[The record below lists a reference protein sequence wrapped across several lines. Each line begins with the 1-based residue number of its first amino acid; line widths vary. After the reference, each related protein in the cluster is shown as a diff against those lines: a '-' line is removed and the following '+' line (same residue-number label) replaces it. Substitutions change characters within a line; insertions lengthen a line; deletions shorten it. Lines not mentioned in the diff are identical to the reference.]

1 MKKLIALVLAL
12 VCVFGLVGCNAGK
25 KGSLEND
32 EIDYCTFIV
41 MEATEEYLLVAE
53 IDEDGKAIEAKQ
65 YSVPNEFHSSNI
77 VVGDRIKIE
86 HNGEI
91 LETFPMQ
98 FGRIF
103 SMEYQDKEKG
113 LNVVVHID

>member
-12 VCVFGLVGCNAGK
+12 ICVLALVGCNKQNDATPNPDTYIVIEVI
-25 KGSLEND
+25 ENS
-32 EIDYCTFIV
+32 
-41 MEATEEYLLVAE
+41 LLVAE
-53 IDEDGKAIEAKQ
+53 IGEDGKAVEAKQ
-65 YSVPNEFHSSNI
+65 YSVPNELHSSKI
-77 VVGDRIKIE
+77 SVGDRIKIE
-86 HNGEI
+86 HNGQI

-103 SMEYQDKEKG
+103 SMEYQDKQTG

>member
-1 MKKLIALVLAL
+1 MKKLIAAVLAF
-12 VCVFGLVGCNAGK
+12 VFVFSLIGCSSDRRGTP
-25 KGSLEND
+25 ND

-41 MEATEEYLLVAE
+41 MEVTESNLLVAE
-53 IDEDGKAIEAKQ
+53 IAEDGKAIEAKQ

-103 SMEYQDKEKG
+103 SMEYKDKETG

>member
-12 VCVFGLVGCNAGK
+12 VCVLALVGCNK
-25 KGSLEND
+25 QND
-32 EIDYCTFIV
+32 ISQNTDTYIV
-41 MEATEEYLLVAE
+41 MEVTESSLLVAE
-53 IDEDGKAIEAKQ
+53 IGEDGKAVEAKQ
-65 YSVPNEFHSSNI
+65 YSVPNAFHSSNI

-86 HNGEI
+86 HNGQI
-91 LETFPMQ
+91 LVTFPMQ

-103 SMEYQDKEKG
+103 SMEYQDKQTG

>member
-1 MKKLIALVLAL
+1 MKKLLALVMVLVCVLAL
-12 VCVFGLVGCNAGK
+12 VGCNK
-25 KGSLEND
+25 QKSNEND
-32 EIDYCTFIV
+32 TTPNPDTYIV
-41 MEATEEYLLVAE
+41 MEVTESNLLVAE

-77 VVGDRIKIE
+77 AVGDRIKIE

-103 SMEYQDKEKG
+103 SMEYQDKDTG

>member
-1 MKKLIALVLAL
+1 MKKSIALVLTC
-12 VCVFGLVGCNAGK
+12 VCILSLVGCNK
-25 KGSLEND
+25 QKSNKND
-32 EIDYCTFIV
+32 TNLNPDTYIV
-41 MEATEEYLLVAE
+41 LDVTESNLLVTE
-53 IDEDGKAIEAKQ
+53 IDEDGKTIEAKQ

-77 VVGDRIKIE
+77 EVGDIIKIE

-103 SMEYQDKEKG
+103 SMEYQDKETG
-113 LNVVVHID
+113 LSVVVHID

>member
-1 MKKLIALVLAL
+1 MKKLIAAVLAF
-12 VCVFGLVGCNAGK
+12 VFVFSLIGCSSDRRGTP
-25 KGSLEND
+25 ND

-41 MEATEEYLLVAE
+41 MEVTESNLLVSE

-65 YSVPNEFHSSNI
+65 YRVPNEFHSSNI
-77 VVGDRIKIE
+77 AVGDRIKIE

-103 SMEYQDKEKG
+103 SMEYQDKETG

>member
-1 MKKLIALVLAL
+1 MKKLIAAVLAF
-12 VCVFGLVGCNAGK
+12 VFVFSLIGCSSDRRGTP
-25 KGSLEND
+25 ND

-41 MEATEEYLLVAE
+41 MEVTESNLLVAE

-77 VVGDRIKIE
+77 AVGDRIKIE

-103 SMEYQDKEKG
+103 SMEYQDKETG

>member
-1 MKKLIALVLAL
+1 MKKLIAAILAF
-12 VCVFGLVGCNAGK
+12 VFVFSLIGCSSDRRGTP
-25 KGSLEND
+25 ND

-41 MEATEEYLLVAE
+41 MEVTESNLLVAE

-77 VVGDRIKIE
+77 AVGDRIKIE

-91 LETFPMQ
+91 LETFPMK
-98 FGRIF
+98 FGKIF
-103 SMEYQDKEKG
+103 SMEYQDKETG

>member
-1 MKKLIALVLAL
+1 MKKLIAAILAF
-12 VCVFGLVGCNAGK
+12 VFVFSLIGCSSDRRGTP
-25 KGSLEND
+25 ND

-41 MEATEEYLLVAE
+41 MEVTESNLLVAE
-53 IDEDGKAIEAKQ
+53 IAEDGKAIEAKQ

-77 VVGDRIKIE
+77 TVGDRIKIE

-103 SMEYQDKEKG
+103 SMEYQDKETC